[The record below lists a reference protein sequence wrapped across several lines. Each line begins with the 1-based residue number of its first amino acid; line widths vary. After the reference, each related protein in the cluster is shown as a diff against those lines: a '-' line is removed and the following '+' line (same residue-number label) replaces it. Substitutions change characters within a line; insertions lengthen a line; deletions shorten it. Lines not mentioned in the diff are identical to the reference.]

1 MVAPKTSI
9 GPYEVVSLLGTGG
22 MGEVYR
28 ARDSRLRRD
37 VALKMLPESLS
48 NNPDRLARFE
58 REAQV
63 LAALNHPQVAAIY
76 GLEESNGHRAL
87 VLELV
92 EGETLAE
99 RIAAGPIPVADAL
112 PIAKQIAE
120 ALEYAHEHGV
130 VHRDLKPSNVKIA
143 PNGSAKV
150 LDFGLA
156 KLADGTVIERRD
168 SSMSPTVADVTNVGV
183 LMGTAAYMS
192 PEQARRKEADKRSD
206 VWAFG
211 CVLYEMLT
219 GRRAFA
225 GDDVTEI
232 LANVLKAQP
241 DWTRLPSETPA
252 AIRRLL
258 RRCLEKDRAQRW
270 PDIASARFEIAEAMT
285 HGDDVPAPP
294 IVARRASWLP
304 WTVAAVGLAAAVA
317 AIGLWAPW
325 RAAPVAAPTR
335 MAVELGADAA
345 LAPDVG
351 SSSVVMSPDG
361 GSLAFVART
370 AGGSKQLFVRRLDQL
385 QATALATLSNE
396 DPAHSPFFS
405 PDSDWIAFFAGGKL
419 KKVAVSGGAAV
430 TLADVNLGLGASW
443 VGDTILFL
451 AMPPGQLLKV
461 SEDGGTPVPALK
473 NAGLALWPQVLP
485 GSDAVLFTA
494 MPGPGAVAEA
504 NVMVQRPSD
513 AAPRVLVRGA
523 HSGKYVESGHLLYVS
538 QGTVFAASFD
548 LQSLSVGA
556 GVPVIDGVQ
565 LNQLS
570 GGSQFSV
577 SRTGTLVF
585 VPGSPTS
592 VERPLGLLS
601 QAGSIRQIS
610 TQLGVWG
617 TPRFAPDGRRVAITR
632 NIRGNTDVWTY
643 DFERETLLPITVES
657 GAQTAPVW
665 TPDGRRIAYGS
676 TGPEEGPPKVFW
688 KRSDGTGEA
697 QQLTK
702 GRIAQLPS
710 DWHPTKPILAFH
722 DGTPPGAQRV
732 MLLEIDGDEATG
744 WRPREPT
751 ELFGGQYRNVM
762 PVFSPDGKWIAYLS
776 NKSNRFELYVRPF
789 PGPGDEVLVSNGG
802 ANDPKWSKQ
811 RSELLYSTLGAS
823 GGVDAQLMVAPYTIV
838 NNTFVPQKPRPWS
851 ATRIAPPPF
860 GQFGFYMDLHPDGQ
874 RLAVATRPEAPTA
887 AQNTAVIVFN
897 FFEDLKR
904 RVPAE

>member
-9 GPYEVVSLLGTGG
+9 GPYEVVSLLGVGG

-48 NNPDRLARFE
+48 NSADRLARFQ

-63 LAALNHPQVAAIY
+63 LAALNHPHVAAIY

-143 PNGSAKV
+143 PDGSAKV

-156 KLADGTVIERRD
+156 KLSDGTVVERRD

-225 GDDVTEI
+225 GDDVTDI
-232 LANVLKAQP
+232 LANVLKSQP
-241 DWTRLPSETPA
+241 DWSRLPADTPA
-252 AIRRLL
+252 PIRRLL

-270 PDIASARFEIAEAMT
+270 PDIASARFEIADAIA
-285 HGDDVPAPP
+285 HGDEVAIPP
-294 IVARRASWLP
+294 VVARRTSWLP
-304 WTVAAVGLAAAVA
+304 WSVAAVGVSAAVS
-317 AIGLWAPW
+317 AIVLWAPW

-335 MAVELGADAA
+335 MTVELGTDAS
-345 LAPDVG
+345 LVPDIG
-351 SSSVVMSPDG
+351 SSGVVISPDG
-361 GSLAFVART
+361 SSLAFVARS
-370 AGGSKQLFVRRLDQL
+370 GESRQLYVRRMDQL
-385 QATALATLSNE
+385 QATALATLPNE
-396 DPAHSPFFS
+396 DPANSPVFS
-405 PDSDWIAFFAGGKL
+405 PDSEWIAFFAGGKL
-419 KKVAVSGGAAV
+419 KKVAVTGGSAV
-430 TLADVNLGLGASW
+430 TLADARLGLGASW
-443 VGDTILFL
+443 VGDTIFFQD
-451 AMPPGQLLKV
+451 APPTGLLKV
-461 SEDGGTPVPALK
+461 SQDGGTPVPALE
-473 NAGLALWPQVLP
+473 GGFGRLWPQALP
-485 GSDAVLFTA
+485 DSDAVLFTT
-494 MPGPGAVAEA
+494 MTGLGALAEA
-504 NVMVQRPSD
+504 TVMVQRVSD
-513 AAPRVLVRGA
+513 AEPKVLVRGG
-523 HSGKYVESGHLLYVS
+523 HYGRYVESGHLLYVS
-538 QGTVFAASFD
+538 QGTVFAAAFD

-556 GVPVIDGVQ
+556 AVPVIEGVQ
-565 LNQLS
+565 FNELS

-577 SRTGTLVF
+577 SRTGTLIF
-585 VPGSPTS
+585 VPGSAAG
-592 VERPLGLLS
+592 VERRLGLLS
-601 QAGSIRQIS
+601 QRSGILPIPS
-610 TQLGVWG
+610 QLGVWG

-632 NIRGNTDVWTY
+632 TVGANTDVWTY
-643 DFERETLLPITVES
+643 DFEREALLPITVEN
-657 GAQTAPVW
+657 GAQSAPVW
-665 TPDGRRIAYGS
+665 TRDGRRIAYGS
-676 TGPEEGPPKVFW
+676 AGRQGGPQNLFW

-702 GRIAQLPS
+702 APIAQLPS

-732 MLLEIDGDEATG
+732 MLLEIDGDEASG

-751 ELFGGQYRNVM
+751 ELFAGQYRNVM
-762 PVFSPDGKWIAYLS
+762 PVFSPDGNWIAYLS
-776 NKSNRFELYVRPF
+776 NKSKRFELYVRPF
-789 PGPGDEVLVSNGG
+789 PGPGDEVMVSNGG
-802 ANDPKWSKQ
+802 ANDPKWSRQ
-811 RSELLYSTLGAS
+811 RRELLYSTFGAS
-823 GGVDAQLMVAPYTIV
+823 GGTDAQIMVAPYAIV
-838 NNTFVPQKPRPWS
+838 NDTFVPEKPRLWS
-851 ATRIAPPPF
+851 PTRIAAPPL
-860 GQFGFYMDLHPDGQ
+860 GQFGLYTDLHPDGQ
-874 RLAVATRPEAPTA
+874 RFVVATQPETPSR
-887 AQNTAVIVFN
+887 AQNTAVVVFN

-904 RVPAE
+904 RVPAK